1 MTPTSFEFTLTLPSD
16 SRLVGAVRGLIS
28 HAAGY
33 AQLSDAARES
43 LAGQVVAA
51 TETAMASAAG
61 TGVPIAI
68 QFTGDDTT
76 LAVVISFEAGA
87 TPPRAPS
94 ASAGD
99 AAVEWTS
106 EDSRHVCRIRQRIDG

>member
-16 SRLVGAVRGLIS
+16 ARLVGAVRGLTS

-33 AQLSDAARES
+33 AQLNDAAREG

-61 TGVPIAI
+61 VPIAI
-68 QFTGDDTT
+68 HFTGDDTT
-76 LAVVISFEAGA
+76 LAVVISFEAGG

-99 AAVEWTS
+99 ATVEWTS
-106 EDSRHVCRIRQRIDG
+106 DDSRHVCRIRQRIDV